1 MSDAAL
7 AHAKRPDPDPSEFD
21 ALSPEDARLRLQRAV
36 LRQVHQQLPRFLF
49 ITAASVLATIWLL
62 WDWPYASNRYILT
75 WAYIFL
81 AFLVVRGMLIWWL
94 GRAIAQNAGRLAGI
108 LTFTALL
115 TGAFWA
121 FAVIALNPRVFPTSE
136 FLADVANRQVLLSA
150 LLAAQGISALA
161 AYAGHLRAFVAFTTA
176 SFLPSFVFLLL
187 HPTSTSLTVVG
198 IGLFWWGFLMLSAR
212 YLNRM
217 VIDSVQLRLSNE
229 DLINFMRETQSR
241 TLTMNQQL
249 AREVNTRTLA
259 EAQLQSLN
267 GELEER
273 VRQRTEALKES
284 QEGLTLA
291 IEASGIALWDWNLAE
306 QTLSHTNLE
315 PLLGCSGLTGGNLLL
330 QARELVHPDDI
341 RSVRRSIIRH
351 LRRRTPRYEARYR
364 IKHQRGH
371 WIWVED
377 KGRVVTWDASGK
389 PVRML
394 GIRRDITREREAEET
409 QKKLDYLANYDRLTG
424 LANRRQFRNRLHAA
438 ITHAR
443 EQHLPLGLIHLN
455 LDRFRQINESL
466 GFETGDA
473 ILRETGRRL
482 TEVGA
487 RLDTLARLGGDE
499 FALIFS
505 NLRDTSELERLSE
518 EIIGTLRA
526 PFRVGDHEL
535 LLGASVGISVFP
547 EDGRELAILVNH
559 ADLAMQQAKRLGG
572 NQWRFYTAEMRSAT
586 LEQLNLENSLRKAI
600 FRDEFVVHYQPKVA
614 LASNRIVGMEAL
626 VRWQHPTLGLLH
638 PGKFIPLAEETGLI
652 AVITER
658 VLQQACQQT
667 QAWTEAGYGALS
679 VAVNI
684 PPQQLRRGNLLQ
696 ILTQALDDSGLA
708 AAQLEIELT
717 ETSLMDD
724 PALAN
729 QLLGRVRDMG
739 MSIALDDFGTGYS
752 SLSHLRHFPL
762 DTLKIDQTFV
772 RDLGSNPEDAAIVR
786 AIITM
791 AHNLGMTV
799 VAEGV
804 ETPCHLEHLIRE
816 RCDYVQGYYISRPV
830 PAEQMGA
837 LLRQQ
842 ATQGGITLPP
852 ATACLG
858 NG

>member
-1 MSDAAL
+1 MTDAAAASTRPQEPDQGEL
-7 AHAKRPDPDPSEFD
+7 ARLA
-21 ALSPEDARLRLQRAV
+21 PEDAALRLQRSV
-36 LRQVHQQLPRFLF
+36 LGQVHRQLPRFLF
-49 ITAASVLATIWLL
+49 ITAASVVATVWLL
-62 WDWPYASNRYILT
+62 WGWPYASNQYILG
-75 WAYIFL
+75 WAYAFI
-81 AFLVVRGMLIWWL
+81 AFLVVRGLVIWWL
-94 GRAIAQNAGRLAGI
+94 GRGISQNTRRLANM
-108 LTFTALL
+108 LTLTAFL

-121 FAVIALNPRVFPTSE
+121 FAVIALNPRVFPTGE
-136 FLADVANRQVLLSA
+136 FMADVTNRQVLLSA

-161 AYAGHLRAFVAFTTA
+161 AYAGSLSAFIAFTTA
-176 SFLPSFVFLLL
+176 LFLPSFVYLLL

-198 IGLFWWGFLMLSAR
+198 IGVFWWGFLALSAR

-217 VIDSVQLRLSNE
+217 VISAVQLRLNNE
-229 DLINFMRETQSR
+229 DLISFMRENQSR
-241 TLTMNQQL
+241 TLNMNQQL

-259 EAQLQSLN
+259 ESKLQTLN

-291 IEASGIALWDWNLAE
+291 IEASGIALWDWNIAEHKLA
-306 QTLSHTNLE
+306 HTNLE
-315 PLLGCSGLTGGNLLL
+315 PLLGCSGLVGGNLLRQVRDL
-330 QARELVHPDDI
+330 IHPEDQ
-341 RSVRRSIIRH
+341 RAVKRSIIRH

-377 KGRVVTWDASGK
+377 KGRVVSWDSNGK

-438 ITHAR
+438 ITQAR
-443 EQHLPLGLIHLN
+443 EQQGRVGLIHLN

-482 TEVGA
+482 SEIGA

-499 FALIFS
+499 FALIYTG
-505 NLRDTSELERLSE
+505 LRDDGELERISE
-518 EIIGTLRA
+518 EIIGVLRV

-535 LLGASVGISVFP
+535 LLGSSVGISLFP
-547 EDGRELAILVNH
+547 EHGRELAILANH

-572 NQWRFYTAEMRSAT
+572 NQWRFYSPEMRSAT

-600 FRDEFVVHYQPKVA
+600 FRDEFVVHYQPKVS

-652 AVITER
+652 SVITER
-658 VLQQACQQT
+658 VLQQACRQT
-667 QAWTEAGYGALS
+667 QAWTNAGYGPLS

-684 PPQQLRRGNLLQ
+684 PPQQLRRGNILQ
-696 ILTQALDDSGLA
+696 VLQQALDESGLA
-708 AAQLEIELT
+708 APQLEVELT

-729 QLLGRVRDMG
+729 ELLGKIRDMG
-739 MSIALDDFGTGYS
+739 MTIALDDFGTGYS

-772 RDLGSNPEDAAIVR
+772 RDLGTNPEDAAIVR

-804 ETPCHLEHLIRE
+804 ETPCHLDHLIRE

-830 PAEQMGA
+830 PAEQMEVM
-837 LLRQQ
+837 LHQQ
-842 ATQGGITLPP
+842 AGQGGVTLPSSV
-852 ATACLG
+852 CGG
-858 NG
+858 NA

>member
-1 MSDAAL
+1 MSDAAQ
-7 AHAKRPDPDPSEFD
+7 ANARRPAPDQSEF
-21 ALSPEDARLRLQRAV
+21 AGLGPEDARLRLRRAV
-36 LRQVHQQLPRFLF
+36 LRQVHHQVPRFLF
-49 ITAASVLATIWLL
+49 ITGASVLAAIWLL
-62 WDWPYASNRYILT
+62 WDWPYASNDYILT
-75 WAYIFL
+75 WGYYFL
-81 AFLVVRGMLIWWL
+81 AFLVIRGVLIWWL
-94 GRAIAQNAGRLAGI
+94 GREVIQRTTLLANV
-108 LTFTALL
+108 LTLTALI

-121 FAVIALNPRVFPTSE
+121 FAVISLNPRVFPTSE
-136 FLADVANRQVLLSA
+136 FMTDVANRQVLLSA
-150 LLAAQGISALA
+150 LLAAQGISALS

-176 SFLPSFVFLLL
+176 VFLPSFVYLLL

-198 IGLFWWGFLMLSAR
+198 IGIFWWAFLTLSAR

-217 VIDSVQLRLSNE
+217 VIDSIQLRLSNE
-229 DLINFMRETQSR
+229 DLISFMRETQSR

-267 GELEER
+267 GELEAR
-273 VRQRTEALKES
+273 VQQRTEALKES

-291 IEASGIALWDWNLAE
+291 IEASGIALWDWNLTDN
-306 QTLSHTNLE
+306 TLHHTNLE
-315 PLLGCSGLTGGNLLL
+315 PLLGCSGLAGGNLLL
-330 QARELVHPDDI
+330 LARDLIHPEDL
-341 RSVRRSIIRH
+341 RSVRRNIIRH

-377 KGRVVTWDASGK
+377 KGRVVTWDAHGK
-389 PVRML
+389 PIRML

-424 LANRRQFRNRLHAA
+424 LANRRQLRNRLHSA
-438 ITHAR
+438 ITNAR
-443 EQHLPLGLIHLN
+443 EHQAQLGLIHLN

-482 TEVGA
+482 TEIGS
-487 RLDTLARLGGDE
+487 RLDTLARLGADE
-499 FALIFS
+499 FALIYTD
-505 NLRDTSELERLSE
+505 LRDPSELERLSE

-535 LLGASVGISVFP
+535 LLGASVGISLFP
-547 EDGRELAILVNH
+547 DDGRELAILVNH

-600 FRDEFVVHYQPKVA
+600 FRDEFIVYYQPKVA
-614 LASNRIVGMEAL
+614 LATNRIVGMEAL

-667 QAWTEAGYGALS
+667 QAWTQAGYGDLS

-696 ILTQALDDSGLA
+696 ILKQALDESGLA

-729 QLLGRVRDMG
+729 EVLSSVRDMG

-772 RDLGSNPEDAAIVR
+772 RDLGANPEDVAIVR

-830 PAEQMGA
+830 PAEQMETMLREQGSSRGA
-837 LLRQQ
+837 SLPECLQ
-842 ATQGGITLPP
+842 AQP
-852 ATACLG
+852 
-858 NG
+858 